1 MKTKYVFALGA
12 LLTCLLVGSAAQA
25 QPFQG
30 SSESKAIDNR
40 SVPRE
45 NVAPV
50 FTLPS
55 GATVSPSGE
64 AIGLQSKTNLLP
76 VMTDEKPVTFP
87 YVFCLFATAVGG
99 LGALV
104 WWRKRKNE
112 RRKKTVTR
120 RMSEIELEMSMDR
133 LYGGRGR

>member
-1 MKTKYVFALGA
+1 MKTKYVFALGT

-45 NVAPV
+45 NVPV

-55 GATVSPSGE
+55 GAIVSPSGE
-64 AIGLQSKTNLLP
+64 FQSTTNLVPITKDKEQP
-76 VMTDEKPVTFP
+76 VIFP

-112 RRKKTVTR
+112 RRKKTMTR
-120 RMSEIELEMSMDR
+120 RMSEIEPEMSMDR
-133 LYGGRGR
+133 LYGR

>member
-1 MKTKYVFALGA
+1 MKTKYVFALSA
-12 LLTCLLVGSAAQA
+12 LLTCLLVSAAQA
-25 QPFQG
+25 E
-30 SSESKAIDNR
+30 SENKAIDNR
-40 SVPRE
+40 SAPHE

-64 AIGLQSKTNLLP
+64 VIGFQSKTNLVP

-87 YVFCLFATAVGG
+87 YVFCLFATAIGG

-120 RMSEIELEMSMDR
+120 RMSEIEPEMSMDR